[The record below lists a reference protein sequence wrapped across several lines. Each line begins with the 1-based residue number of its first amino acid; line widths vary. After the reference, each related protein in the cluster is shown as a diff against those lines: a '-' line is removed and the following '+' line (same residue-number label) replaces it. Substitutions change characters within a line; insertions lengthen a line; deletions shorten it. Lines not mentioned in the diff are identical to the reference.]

1 MRVISISAAAAK
13 NMSEAPPEAVQATPW
28 TAPAIDG
35 SDGSGFLTAKKLE
48 EIQRQAFD
56 EAYAEGFEAGKQ
68 AGAADVSAR
77 ATRLD
82 QLLESMVSPMESLDD
97 EVEQQLVEL
106 ASMVV
111 RQLFRREIE
120 IEPTHVIGVV
130 REALQLLPIAS
141 REIQVLLHPED
152 ARLVQETLSP
162 TEGQRAWSVVEDP
175 LISRGG
181 CRIVAENSRI
191 DATAEARLNSVVGQL
206 LGSRREE

>member
-1 MRVISISAAAAK
+1 
-13 NMSEAPPEAVQATPW
+13 MSEATPDSAQATPW

-35 SDGSGFLTAKKLE
+35 SDGTGFLTAKKLE
-48 EIQRQAFD
+48 EIQRQAYE
-56 EAYAEGFEAGKQ
+56 EAYAEGLEAGRQ
-68 AGAADVSAR
+68 AGSADVQAR
-77 ATRLD
+77 AKRLD
-82 QLLESMVSPMESLDD
+82 ELLEAMVSPMESLDE

-141 REIQVLLHPED
+141 REIRVLLHPDD

-181 CRIVAENSRI
+181 CQVVAENSRI

-206 LGSRREE
+206 LGSRREQ

>member
-1 MRVISISAAAAK
+1 MSESAADP
-13 NMSEAPPEAVQATPW
+13 SQATPW

-35 SDGSGFLTAKKLE
+35 SDGDGFLTAKKLE
-48 EIQRQAFD
+48 EIQRQAYD
-56 EAYAEGFEAGKQ
+56 EAYAEGLAAGNA
-68 AGAADVSAR
+68 AGAAEVAAR
-77 ATRLD
+77 AERFGELLD
-82 QLLESMVSPMESLDD
+82 AMVAPMESLDE

-141 REIQVLLHPED
+141 REVRVLLHPDD
-152 ARLVQETLSP
+152 ARLVEETLSP
-162 TEGQRAWSVVEDP
+162 TDGQRAWSVVEDP

-191 DATAEARLNSVVGQL
+191 DATAEARLNTVVGRL
-206 LGSRREE
+206 LGNQRQD